1 MRSPDVTVPRPALP
15 TDRRFV
21 ISWQERPV
29 GEHHVSFRQAEGGF
43 EARTRVDLT
52 VKLAFITL
60 YDLHHESEERWKGG
74 RLARLVTDTRE
85 NGAALSRL
93 RGAAAHDGFRLE
105 TPDDVLLPAGI
116 FTSDSLWN
124 PAILAQRKLLDT
136 HSGALLDLATE
147 PRSSG
152 RTTLAGA
159 ATNVQE
165 HAFVTPRLR
174 GRLWYD
180 GAGDWV
186 GGRFDLRGETVE
198 YSLAG

>member
-1 MRSPDVTVPRPALP
+1 MRSPDLSVSRPARP
-15 TDRRFV
+15 ADRRFV
-21 ISWQERPV
+21 ISWQERTI
-29 GEHHVSFRQAEGGF
+29 GEHHVSFRQTEGEL

-74 RLARLVTDTRE
+74 RLTRLAAHTRE
-85 NGAALSRL
+85 NATAVSRL
-93 RGAAAHDGFRLE
+93 RGAAGHDGFRLE
-105 TPDDVLLPAGI
+105 APDDVLLPAGI

-136 HSGALLDLATE
+136 HSGALLDLTTE

-152 RTTLAGA
+152 RRTLAGA
-159 ATNVQE
+159 ATDVQE

-174 GRLWYD
+174 GSLWYD
-180 GAGDWV
+180 PAGGWV

-198 YSLAG
+198 YSLAR